1 MRRIYNS
8 KAFWIVI
15 SLFLSLMMWVYV
27 TSQENDEIKQ
37 TFRGV
42 RVELVGESVLKEN
55 KGMVVTD
62 LSTST
67 VSVEITGPRRIVSAL
82 SAEKLSAQID
92 VSKLTTSSYASMQYS
107 ISYPNGTDTSNLT
120 VNRKVP
126 DTVNFTVS
134 KLSTKTIPVRGS
146 FDGSIAEGYTAEPVV
161 FEPSE
166 ITISGPEAYLKDIE
180 YAWVSF
186 ASENVTTSYS
196 ADVGFDLC
204 DEDGEDAVTTDVTCS
219 TDVIKATLPILQ
231 VKELPLVVNL
241 IYGSGANE
249 SNTKVTIEPET
260 ITLAGDSAI
269 LSSMNNVPVVT
280 IDTKDFASTFSDTFT
295 ITYDNSLTNLE
306 GVTEAEV
313 KVEIDGLTV
322 KTFTVRNIQVRNLTD
337 GYEATILTRS
347 IPVKIRGTAEQLEQ
361 LTADDLVAVADLYDY
376 ELTTGMN
383 MVPVKIQVDGSVDAG
398 AIGGAYTAA
407 IDLQKAG

>member
-166 ITISGPEAYLKDIE
+166 ITISGPEA
-180 YAWVSF
+180 
-186 ASENVTTSYS
+186 
-196 ADVGFDLC
+196 
-204 DEDGEDAVTTDVTCS
+204 
-219 TDVIKATLPILQ
+219 LPIL
-231 VKELPLVVNL
+231 P
-241 IYGSGANE
+241 IAN
-249 SNTKVTIEPET
+249 SFFPFK
-260 ITLAGDSAI
+260 
-269 LSSMNNVPVVT
+269 
-280 IDTKDFASTFSDTFT
+280 
-295 ITYDNSLTNLE
+295 
-306 GVTEAEV
+306 
-313 KVEIDGLTV
+313 
-322 KTFTVRNIQVRNLTD
+322 
-337 GYEATILTRS
+337 
-347 IPVKIRGTAEQLEQ
+347 
-361 LTADDLVAVADLYDY
+361 
-376 ELTTGMN
+376 
-383 MVPVKIQVDGSVDAG
+383 
-398 AIGGAYTAA
+398 
-407 IDLQKAG
+407 